1 MPLPMAQIPQF
12 SLGATPTTANI
23 GQGINEGLNQGYSS
37 YLAQQALAQKQ
48 QELEMAKQQQTISQ
62 VDTLLK
68 AGLNYDGML
77 PSLWPAI
84 ATRMNT
90 LSPDYKLDPSNPPE
104 NIQSFAKRLSSISD
118 GLNDKVF
125 SPPQAHNATV
135 QLIQD
140 SFPQPV
146 AGTMDNSGQPVT
158 QAPQGQPSQQPG
170 MAPAQGQPTPQQGA
184 PQPQQPPSNP
194 LTDFATIK
202 AQYDKANQLISQ
214 APMEGPQSQEV
225 LRKQLES
232 SSLGLNYKK
241 ALDQLATTANQQY
254 TEGEQ
259 NNRNLFNQNQDSVR
273 NLGSSFTTNNE
284 TSNQT
289 FKQFGV
295 FDSQMNTSDRLRGA
309 SDTTGSVQAERSAM
323 FALSQMMFSGSQ
335 RPGSPEMMES
345 MANSGSLGT
354 LFKQA
359 AGRWKTGDI
368 MTPEQVLGAKQTAF
382 GILSPTESKLSD
394 DEVSTANAIS
404 THGAD
409 ARGFIKDMRP
419 SYLASTS
426 KIFPQN
432 ASPNLP
438 QVGGKYYAK
447 VGGKVGWYQL
457 IGTDRKSSSGNWI
470 PTEPPNGQ

>member
-1 MPLPMAQIPQF
+1 
-12 SLGATPTTANI
+12 
-23 GQGINEGLNQGYSS
+23 
-37 YLAQQALAQKQ
+37 
-48 QELEMAKQQQTISQ
+48 
-62 VDTLLK
+62 
-68 AGLNYDGML
+68 
-77 PSLWPAI
+77 
-84 ATRMNT
+84 
-90 LSPDYKLDPSNPPE
+90 
-104 NIQSFAKRLSSISD
+104 
-118 GLNDKVF
+118 
-125 SPPQAHNATV
+125 
-135 QLIQD
+135 
-140 SFPQPV
+140 
-146 AGTMDNSGQPVT
+146 
-158 QAPQGQPSQQPG
+158 
-170 MAPAQGQPTPQQGA
+170 
-184 PQPQQPPSNP
+184 
-194 LTDFATIK
+194 
-202 AQYDKANQLISQ
+202 
-214 APMEGPQSQEV
+214 
-225 LRKQLES
+225 
-232 SSLGLNYKK
+232 
-241 ALDQLATTANQQY
+241 
-254 TEGEQ
+254 
-259 NNRNLFNQNQDSVR
+259 
-273 NLGSSFTTNNE
+273 
-284 TSNQT
+284 
-289 FKQFGV
+289 
-295 FDSQMNTSDRLRGA
+295 MNTSDRLRGA
-309 SDTTGSVQAERSAM
+309 SDTTGSVQAEKSAM

-354 LFKQA
+354 LYKQA

-470 PTEPPNGQ
+470 PTEPPNGQQ